1 MVCPQCTTANLV
13 QDVRDISSAYRGQS
27 TVLSVASAAFCP
39 ACVDGMFERTE
50 ANRISAA
57 LLAFRQAVHAA

>member
-1 MVCPQCTTANLV
+1 MPAVRPTNLV
-13 QDVRDISSAYRGQS
+13 QDVRDVSYAYGGQS
-27 TVLSVASAAFCP
+27 TILSAVSSAFCP

-57 LLAFRQAVHAA
+57 LLAFRQAVNAA